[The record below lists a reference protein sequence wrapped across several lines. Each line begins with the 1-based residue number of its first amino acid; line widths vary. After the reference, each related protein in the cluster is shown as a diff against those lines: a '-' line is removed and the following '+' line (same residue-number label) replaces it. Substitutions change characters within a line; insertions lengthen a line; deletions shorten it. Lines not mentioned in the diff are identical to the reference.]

1 MTGLELF
8 HQQVRP
14 EWIDYNGHLTEGYYG
29 VVFGHATDAVLE
41 QLGFDAG
48 YRERTGCSLYTV
60 EAHVRFLREVPPDSD
75 LVVTSRVVGTSGKKL
90 RVCHEM
96 HAGEQLRATQEAMLV
111 HVDSAAGKAAPFP
124 AAIAEDIAQ
133 HVEPLPDYAGRAI
146 G

>member
-1 MTGLELF
+1 MTRLAPL

-29 VVFGHATDAVLE
+29 VVFGHASDNVLE
-41 QLGFDAG
+41 QLGFDAD
-48 YRERTGCSLYTV
+48 YRERTGCSVYTV

-75 LVVTSRVVGTSGKKL
+75 LVVTSRVVEAGGKKL

-111 HVDSAAGKAAPFP
+111 HVDSTAGRAAPFP
-124 AAIAEDIAQ
+124 DGIAEELAR

-146 G
+146 S